1 MMRVINPQIEGIM
14 QWLAVSPDRKYCVS
28 FSNNDQIVICNI
40 ISGDVKVLN
49 RYSAANANP
58 PPAPEPKQPA
68 KGNNNQAI
76 ANKNNPANKNNAK
89 EKEKEKQVRPKNQ
102 INLFEVLET

>member
-49 RYSAANANP
+49 RYSAASNANP
-58 PPAPEPKQPA
+58 APAPEPKQPA
-68 KGNNNQAI
+68 KGNNNQAG

-89 EKEKEKQVRPKNQ
+89 EKEKEKQVRLKNQ
-102 INLFEVLET
+102 ILF